1 MINDDATQLKNLHL
15 ELTRR
20 GAILKEVMPL
30 AMRNLAIAQERDK
43 KRYRFVRGG
52 KYLKPK
58 ATFKVGE
65 YVLVKQSK
73 NHTLQPSV
81 YPHILRVMELRS
93 SGMVVL
99 QGRDGATVTR
109 QLNQLSHRSVP
120 VADHAIYP
128 EKYWKTDTVHC
139 QICGSRRNCA
149 LMLLCDI
156 CNRGYH
162 TFCFDEPLDK
172 VLDYKWHC
180 ELHKVNP

>member
-65 YVLVKQSK
+65 YVLVKRSK
-73 NHTLQPSV
+73 DHTL
-81 YPHILRVMELRS
+81 
-93 SGMVVL
+93 
-99 QGRDGATVTR
+99 
-109 QLNQLSHRSVP
+109 
-120 VADHAIYP
+120 
-128 EKYWKTDTVHC
+128 
-139 QICGSRRNCA
+139 
-149 LMLLCDI
+149 
-156 CNRGYH
+156 
-162 TFCFDEPLDK
+162 
-172 VLDYKWHC
+172 
-180 ELHKVNP
+180 